1 MREPKAEAAGAHSC
15 LPIWLLQQQNAGN
28 RDSRVGCSLRW
39 VDQLPRR
46 PQPQPRKIEEA
57 ELNC

>member
-1 MREPKAEAAGAHSC
+1 MREPKAEAAGARSR
-15 LPIWLLQQQNAGN
+15 LPIWLLQRQNAGT
-28 RDSRVGCSLRW
+28 RDSRVGGSLRW

-46 PQPQPRKIEEA
+46 PQPQPCKIEEA